1 MKNLIIL
8 FSVIVFATSCEKE
21 PLPSPPRHYA
31 SDELNWNLYFKV
43 TYKEHTY
50 ILEGIKPYKITE
62 LVNCE
67 PPYYQQE
74 TIGNSVCFKNA
85 DSTLNL
91 NFHYYLVGGVKRV
104 SGVIEGHTFISTF
117 DINDSTATINIC
129 NSTQGL
135 PIQYNLFHKT
145 NSNS

>member
-1 MKNLIIL
+1 MRNLITLLTI
-8 FSVIVFATSCEKE
+8 IVFATSCEKE
-21 PLPSPPRHYA
+21 PLPSPERNYG
-31 SDELNWNLYFKV
+31 SNDLQWNLYFKV
-43 TYKEHTY
+43 TYKEKTY
-50 ILEGIKPYKITE
+50 ILEGIKPYKINE
-62 LVNCE
+62 LVNYQ

-74 TIGNSVCFKNA
+74 KLGNSVSFKNA

-91 NFHYYLVGGVKRV
+91 NFHYYFIGGVKRV